1 MKPLLTN
8 PTSLNIWR
16 MNKNM
21 PDGLIVEKHVYN
33 NKGEISWSER
43 LIEIA
48 PVIFNLSIER
58 N

>member
-1 MKPLLTN
+1 MKPLLTD

-16 MNKNM
+16 INKNM
-21 PDGLIVEKHVYN
+21 PDGLIVEKHIYN
-33 NKGEISWSER
+33 YKGEILWSER

-48 PVIFNLSIER
+48 PVHFNLSIER